1 MIKKLVDVGTK
12 KKKNGKNVTPS
23 LEKNKINRTELEMA

>member
-1 MIKKLVDVGTK
+1 MIKKLVDVGT